1 MDSLDYLYQKYYLD
15 DNSNQN
21 TSSHWKKWGNLSKV
35 KKDIKKGKNIFELQ
49 GMGFGDQQKIGLKNI
64 IKFLLSSPYLIW
76 MAKKSKRKFI
86 KPFISTLHKS
96 RFLPTFD
103 SVKSLKLLSHLDEYM
118 NLSNL
123 KNILIIGDGYGFLGN
138 FFKNA
143 FPSIRIFQVNLGKIL
158 FFDLYYSEKNIK
170 EENCTLI
177 SQIQK
182 PLNQKDLG
190 GGILFLEAEIF
201 QNYTD
206 YLPRIDLVLNVA
218 SFQEMNHKTISQY
231 FKFIRSPK
239 NSGLLYLCNRESK
252 ILPDSS
258 EIKFENY
265 GWDKNDQFI
274 FDELCPWYQNF
285 PSLRPPFIHKFDG
298 PMRHSLVKLSN
309 A

>member
-1 MDSLDYLYQKYYLD
+1 
-15 DNSNQN
+15 
-21 TSSHWKKWGNLSKV
+21 
-35 KKDIKKGKNIFELQ
+35 
-49 GMGFGDQQKIGLKNI
+49 
-64 IKFLLSSPYLIW
+64 
-76 MAKKSKRKFI
+76 MAKKSKREFI

-170 EENCTLI
+170 KENCTLI
-177 SQIQK
+177 TQNQK

-201 QNYTD
+201 QN
-206 YLPRIDLVLNVA
+206 
-218 SFQEMNHKTISQY
+218 
-231 FKFIRSPK
+231 
-239 NSGLLYLCNRESK
+239 
-252 ILPDSS
+252 
-258 EIKFENY
+258 
-265 GWDKNDQFI
+265 
-274 FDELCPWYQNF
+274 
-285 PSLRPPFIHKFDG
+285 
-298 PMRHSLVKLSN
+298 
-309 A
+309 